1 MMSRVKVSKRQD
13 SKPAKTKGK
22 SKGKSKATKKKARK
36 KQEPISGFDIVAEV
50 ISESDDQMVLEV
62 ADEIGKQEPEG
73 GIHAHVLDRESKS
86 TLLDGDHSHVFKLPD
101 GSLIASE
108 VDGQHSHQLM
118 EEGMEQVWGGRHVH
132 VVRLLDG
139 TELRTEADGEHHH
152 ELQVSTTAPSGLHI
166 HALALPGGAVIE
178 SLSPGQFFELMEE
191 RQAQAK
197 ADKEL
202 EKRIVERDGKWCAVS
217 EDGSRS
223 FGCYDTRAEAAERL
237 RQVEAAVAAQKNSTE
252 FPEVLKAGAEMPL
265 AGSGLPASL
274 EEIIPAE
281 FRYWTKK
288 NDEARAMRD
297 ALVYSGFI
305 TEEDVQVVDGQL
317 RRVEMRMFLYE
328 PENDKAPE
336 PFLTKFRESMNAR
349 LRKVRF
355 TVSRQVW
362 KSGRK
367 AVHLILDD
375 PRGGIET
382 WTWDHNPRK
391 LVGTV
396 RYQKRQAKDLLTFAG
411 EVSIGKKIGGED
423 VNGTRSIPS
432 TFEIIDS
439 GTANM
444 VGASTMRKVR
454 LNGEKTSGDF
464 ALQIEEPG
472 SVFWTIAERKV
483 RRAEKG
489 EALDFLLKRFGNVED
504 TDELVDMFEPVN
516 AISESALG
524 EIRRRLSEEGEQR
537 IAVGI
542 VLEPEV
548 KDAQDDI
555 YSEDEVK
562 RAAADYMKNHERLK
576 LMHEG
581 ESINDRVTLLG
592 SYITKESFSVGDET
606 VAKGTWIAVLF
617 VPDAELWSSLKSGA
631 LGGLSIGGSAIRRP
645 A

>member
-1 MMSRVKVSKRQD
+1 MMSRVKVSKRQ
-13 SKPAKTKGK
+13 SVRPKRGEKKIGK
-22 SKGKSKATKKKARK
+22 SKKA
-36 KQEPISGFDIVAEV
+36 QSISGFDIVAEV
-50 ISESDDQMVLEV
+50 IAEDAEDLVLEI

-73 GIHAHVLDRESKS
+73 GIHAHGLDRESKT
-86 TLLDGDHSHVFKLPD
+86 TLLDGDHTHVFKLPD
-101 GSLIASE
+101 GTLISSE
-108 VDGQHSHQLM
+108 MDGQHAHQLM
-118 EEGMEQVWGGRHVH
+118 DEGMEQVWGGRHVH
-132 VVRLLDG
+132 VVRLADG
-139 TELRTEADGEHHH
+139 TELRTEADGEHGH
-152 ELQVSTTAPSGLHI
+152 ELQVSSTALSGLHI

-191 RQAQAK
+191 RSAAAK
-197 ADKEL
+197 LQKDL
-202 EKRIVERDGKWCAVS
+202 EKRIVERDGEFCAVS

-223 FGCYDTRAEAAERL
+223 FGCYSTREQAAERL

-252 FPEVLKAGAEMPL
+252 FPEVLKAGSDMPL
-265 AGSGLPASL
+265 AGSGLPVSL
-274 EEIIPAE
+274 EEIVPAE

-288 NDEARAMRD
+288 SEEARAMRD
-297 ALVYSGFI
+297 ALIYSGFF
-305 TEEDVQVVDGQL
+305 TEENVRVVDGQL

-328 PENDKAPE
+328 PEGDKAPE

-355 TVSRQVW
+355 AVSRQVW

-382 WTWDHNPRK
+382 WTWDMDPHK
-391 LVGTV
+391 LIGTV
-396 RYQKRQAKDLLTFAG
+396 RYQKRAAKDLLTFAG
-411 EVSIGKKIGGED
+411 EVAIGKKVGGED
-423 VNGTRSIPS
+423 VNGTKSIPS
-432 TFEIIDS
+432 TFEMIDS
-439 GTANM
+439 GIASM
-444 VGASTMRKVR
+444 VGASEMRKIR
-454 LNGEKTSGDF
+454 LNGEGIAKGDF
-464 ALQIEEPG
+464 ALEIEEPG
-472 SVFWTIAERKV
+472 SEFWTMTERKV

-489 EALDFLLKRFGNVED
+489 EALDFLLKRFGKVED

-516 AISESALG
+516 AISESSMG
-524 EIRRRLSEEGEQR
+524 EIRRRLAEDGEQR

-548 KDAQDDI
+548 QDAQDDI
-555 YSEDEVK
+555 YSEEEVK
-562 RAAADYMKNHERLK
+562 RAATDYMKNHERLK

-592 SYITKESFSVGDET
+592 SYITKESFSIGDET